1 MHEYQS
7 PEDMTWWFWPKA
19 HPGVFL
25 TESMP
30 TVSNEHIVGPG
41 SNSAH
46 SCAELFTL
54 FVGIIGAFC
63 RENPTGRG
71 LLDEIQENH

>member
-1 MHEYQS
+1 MVLAKS
-7 PEDMTWWFWPKA
+7 SSGCFPCRVNADSVKRA
-19 HPGVFL
+19 HCGA
-25 TESMP
+25 
-30 TVSNEHIVGPG
+30 G
-41 SNSAH
+41 SISAH

-54 FVGIIGAFC
+54 FVGVIGAFC

>member
-1 MHEYQS
+1 MVLAKSSSGCLPYRVNADS
-7 PEDMTWWFWPKA
+7 VKRA
-19 HPGVFL
+19 HCGA
-25 TESMP
+25 
-30 TVSNEHIVGPG
+30 G

-54 FVGIIGAFC
+54 FVGVIGAFC
-63 RENPTGRG
+63 PENPTGRG